1 MRLPSTVL
9 IVGLVL
15 GTTLSVSHAQQLSSS
30 LQSKVQKIAKNI
42 DSVRQKLAR
51 EGTAAI
57 ADDFK
62 AKQLRDRI
70 QSYGNGLA
78 KMPSKDDPVLMAAK
92 QAHASL
98 VAEYNALASG
108 SASASQQSTQQSSQ
122 QSTQQGSQ
130 QSTQQSTQQ
139 APSGSTTQQ
148 ATNNDAVGAAAGAQL
163 VSGQRVRVK
172 KLTRDMASLRSGIV
186 NTGPSALQ
194 NNAEVKRYQQALEKY
209 ASQLRRYADYQTDPD
224 VITAAKEY
232 QALRSALSAEYQRAQ
247 AQISELGDVQGILAG
262 IEASLQRSIVPKML
276 WKPFGDQEAAQFVST
291 IAATKSTAEAAI
303 AEIQRIAP
311 TAKLETNNPG
321 TVQQG
326 APYDRNDMNR
336 LLRWATDN
344 INQSDAALALTQQQL
359 NNEFQMQ
366 DQHELEYFRGL
377 DPDVPKYRMN
387 AFLKEGA
394 EAEIYSRLD
403 KQLGLPTSM
412 AALQRAVNGQ
422 VTSEVQAR
430 IDEIRQ
436 IRKSYAEDRV
446 RAVGESRLP
455 EPVSNDAQR
464 IQAAKQILAVPR
476 YEFGEH
482 GPVILTTEDI
492 VTRTK
497 TVSRDEIKD
506 VDISL
511 SGEITWS
518 GTRETWEY
526 EWDEF
531 KFATPLKNDNG
542 DWYIWW
548 ITAKYFRSGA
558 STTPINTWVSGAA
571 TQGDLILE
579 QNFR

>member
-98 VAEYNALASG
+98 VEEYNALASG
-108 SASASQQSTQQSSQ
+108 SAATSQQGAT
-122 QSTQQGSQ
+122 QGSQ
-130 QSTQQSTQQ
+130 QSAQQDSRQPAQQ
-139 APSGSTTQQ
+139 AQSNSTAQQ
-148 ATNNDAVGAAAGAQL
+148 ATNNNASGAQL

-172 KLTRDMASLRSGIV
+172 KLTRDMAGLRSGIV
-186 NTGPSALQ
+186 TTGPSALQ

-224 VITAAKEY
+224 VIAAAKEY

-247 AQISELGDVQGILAG
+247 AQVSELGDVQGILAG

-291 IAATKSTAEAAI
+291 IAATKTTAEAAI

-321 TVQQG
+321 T
-326 APYDRNDMNR
+326 
-336 LLRWATDN
+336 
-344 INQSDAALALTQQQL
+344 
-359 NNEFQMQ
+359 
-366 DQHELEYFRGL
+366 
-377 DPDVPKYRMN
+377 
-387 AFLKEGA
+387 FLKEGA

-403 KQLGLPTSM
+403 KQHHAHQYMGIRCCNSGRPDTGAKFSIASASQSCTTS
-412 AALQRAVNGQ
+412 G
-422 VTSEVQAR
+422 
-430 IDEIRQ
+430 
-436 IRKSYAEDRV
+436 
-446 RAVGESRLP
+446 
-455 EPVSNDAQR
+455 
-464 IQAAKQILAVPR
+464 
-476 YEFGEH
+476 
-482 GPVILTTEDI
+482 
-492 VTRTK
+492 RTWCFRHHVK
-497 TVSRDEIKD
+497 
-506 VDISL
+506 DIS
-511 SGEITWS
+511 I
-518 GTRETWEY
+518 
-526 EWDEF
+526 
-531 KFATPLKNDNG
+531 
-542 DWYIWW
+542 
-548 ITAKYFRSGA
+548 
-558 STTPINTWVSGAA
+558 
-571 TQGDLILE
+571 
-579 QNFR
+579 